1 MSVGCD
7 EEATRCIIKTV
18 IESCPSRLFAS
29 PLAKSISGKIC
40 RPQESNSRTCVQGE
54 RQMEKEGSSLSPE
67 DSEIRR
73 AIWEGAIP
81 IVFSIAQDEVT
92 SLQPPFPYYV
102 SSLPHHFLSNQSCN
116 VVCVASC
123 LKEHLLSYGDR
134 SSERS
139 FFALNYGCG

>member
-1 MSVGCD
+1 V
-7 EEATRCIIKTV
+7 RK
-18 IESCPSRLFAS
+18 
-29 PLAKSISGKIC
+29 
-40 RPQESNSRTCVQGE
+40 QGE
-54 RQMEKEGSSLSPE
+54 RQMEKEGSSSLSPE